1 MTFKAGFVAVGIA
14 LSVLSAQAAVVKRPA
29 IVPRFSGAA
38 VGEWTMDL
46 DAALT
51 QAREGTNNVVVMF
64 TGAWWCPHCQALE
77 DKVLTQP
84 AWQEYVASNR
94 LYLVMMDF
102 PGRADQYWCWMRE
115 TNYVESVGLTLAQGE
130 AEITNRYAV
139 QTSFAV
145 PGAPTNT
152 VKGVSYL
159 RVGYPTLLALRPDGT
174 RLGRFSPLMT
184 TVSMEMV
191 LRNMDQLL
199 GADGRDE
206 TDNYYQDATL
216 LETPACEDEEQSA
229 GLHSLSEADAADW
242 FCFDAAAGVQWSF
255 ALRSTAGSLTNGVKM
270 QIFSYPTNA
279 ASVAERV
286 MAPSDIS
293 VLTCTVPQAGR
304 YWLKISSAQ
313 SLAER
318 QAYDLAY
325 WYGVSPAEVVF
336 SASQV
341 SVSERAATA
350 TLTVQV
356 VNAAADAEVQVG
368 YETVAGSATPNEDYV
383 PVTGRLVWEPGVK
396 TPKTITVPLLLDVS
410 PAWEGNETF
419 AVRLVTVKNCSI
431 NEGFATCTVVL
442 TESSARQA
450 GKLGFD
456 GAPTA
461 FMVEGSNAWFS
472 VSRTDGVDGVVTGK
486 VEHVQGAVRTP
497 VAELVWA
504 NRETGSK
511 TFSFGFPAE
520 AGYQAD
526 RSSALRLTAT
536 GGGGLNA
543 SRTAI
548 SLVRR
553 DDLVVQTLAELN
565 AVPENQ
571 AFGFRALGGVWFY
584 GYCSD
589 AERDEAWLRC
599 TPLPQGGSSQLSAS
613 AKGPGVLSF
622 DWRLSGADVT
632 LRALIGSSVKET
644 LAATGTGKTLA
655 VPAGSQNVS
664 WLVRRG
670 TAASSEYTSS
680 GYGAWVVR
688 GGAASS
694 GDVFGAVRNIVWWPL
709 PQVSGP
715 WPSSGAAVINRD
727 LRLSW
732 LDVLAASGVPAGASA
747 RYEVYAGLSS
757 AAMSLRSEQTA
768 AAFPRDG
775 NADDQA
781 VFDALVTD
789 ANTRPIYWRVD
800 AVATDASGRR
810 AVYRGQTWTL
820 TVLPVGAPE
829 LVASAGGYDPA
840 QVGGVTLPDMVVGV
854 YAETGPF
861 AAATVAGDAVSGV
874 IKNGALP
881 AGMKTE
887 TRDGAIWIARVP
899 QRAGEGSAD
908 LHLSVR
914 RMAGAVAT
922 TVAGSSVRVAW
933 KVLTLGRAAGQFN
946 GLLLEEGTAGCGNT
960 SLTVASNGK
969 TTGKF
974 FYNGLPYTVSS
985 SHFAGRN
992 STGYFANSLA
1002 VSGTNRLAVAVSV
1015 ASGGEY
1021 AWIHPAGVADAEYLL
1036 WRNNWKD
1043 AGMDAVLGAYAGYYT
1058 AALPVLEST
1067 SGDNSWG
1074 TGFLTVNIGKSGT
1087 VSYSGQMADGKTVSG
1102 SSPLLYGPDCCSLD
1116 DRVFFY
1122 VFATPSGYG
1131 KSGHLYGLVYL
1142 VPGTQPT
1149 PNDNALESSAQSK
1162 LRWTHTDPKSVY
1174 GYNPVTGELPN
1185 GIAGFTNL
1193 LDVTGGYFDR
1203 TLDLRTVYADTWLS
1217 IGSAFLAP
1225 ADYDGEQGQSGYAL
1239 ASLPKPAR
1247 LPAVATGLATLSFPK
1262 SVRVMNGSLVDFDLS
1277 TNAWNMAVL
1286 PNRSTGVFSG
1296 SFKIFYQGLD
1306 GYGIARQK
1314 TKTVTL
1320 RGVFLPVRAEGQ
1332 TYADWMGYYLVP
1344 DKYRYQGA
1352 TGAVQNYSFNW
1363 SVGFWMGVL

>member
-14 LSVLSAQAAVVKRPA
+14 LSILSAQAAVVKRPA

-51 QAREGTNNVVVMF
+51 QARAGTNNVVVMF

-77 DKVLTQP
+77 EKVLTQP
-84 AWQEYVASNR
+84 AWEEFVASNR
-94 LYLVMMDF
+94 LYLVIMDF
-102 PGRADQYWCWMRE
+102 PGRADQYWCWLRE
-115 TNYVESVGLTLAQGE
+115 TNYVESAGLTLAQGE

-145 PGAPTNT
+145 PGAPTTT

-159 RVGYPTLLALRPDGT
+159 RVGYPTLIALRPDGT

-199 GADGRDE
+199 SADGRDE
-206 TDNYYQDATL
+206 TDNYYQGATL
-216 LETPACEDEEQSA
+216 LETPACEDEERSA
-229 GLHSLSEADAADW
+229 GIHSLSEADTVDW
-242 FCFDAAAGVQWSF
+242 FCFDATAGVQWSF
-255 ALRSTAGSLTNGVKM
+255 ALRSAAGSLTNGVKM

-313 SLAER
+313 GLSER
-318 QAYDLAY
+318 QEYDLAY
-325 WYGVSPAEVVF
+325 WYGVSPATVVF
-336 SASQV
+336 SASLV
-341 SVSERAATA
+341 SVSERAAAA

-356 VNAAADAEVQVG
+356 ANAETDAEVQVG
-368 YETVAGSATPNEDYV
+368 YETVAGSASPNEDYV
-383 PVTGRLVWEPGVK
+383 PVTGRLVWAPGVK
-396 TPKTITVPLLLDVS
+396 TPKTITVPLLLDAS
-410 PAWEGNETF
+410 PKWEGNETF
-419 AVRLVTVKNCSI
+419 VVRLVTVKNCSI

-456 GAPTA
+456 GASTA

-472 VSRTDGVDGVVTGK
+472 VSRMDGVDGVVTGK
-486 VEHVQGAVRTP
+486 VEHVQGAVRTS

-504 NRETGSK
+504 NRETGNK
-511 TFSFGFPAE
+511 TFSFGFPVE

-536 GGGGLNA
+536 GGGGLSA
-543 SRTAI
+543 SGSAI
-548 SLVRR
+548 SLMRR
-553 DDLVVQTLAELN
+553 DDLVVQTLAEFN

-571 AFGFRALGGVWFY
+571 VFGFRAFKGLWFY

-589 AERDEAWLRC
+589 AERDEAWLRSA
-599 TPLPQGGSSQLSAS
+599 PLSRSSSSQLSAS

-632 LRALIGSSVKET
+632 LRALIGTTVKET
-644 LAATGTGKTLA
+644 LAVTGSVVEAGKTLA

-664 WLVRRG
+664 WLVKRG
-670 TAASSEYTSS
+670 AAASAE
-680 GYGAWVVR
+680 
-688 GGAASS
+688 
-694 GDVFGAVRNIVWWPL
+694 DVFGAVRNIVWWPL

-715 WPSSGAAVINRD
+715 RPSSGAAVINRD

-732 LDVLAASGVPAGASA
+732 LDVLAVDHVTAGASA
-747 RYEVYAGLSS
+747 QYEVYAGLSS
-757 AAMSLRSEQTA
+757 ATMSLRSEQAA

-775 NADDQA
+775 NAEDQA
-781 VFDALVTD
+781 VFDALITS

-800 AVATDASGRR
+800 VVATDASGRR
-810 AVYRGQTWTL
+810 AVYKGETWTL

-829 LVASAGGYDPA
+829 LVASVGGYDPA
-840 QVGGVTLPDMVVGV
+840 QVGGVTLPEMVVGV
-854 YAETGPF
+854 YAEAGPF
-861 AAATVAGDAVSGV
+861 AAATVAGDAVNGV

-887 TRDGAIWIARVP
+887 TRDGTIWIAGVP

-914 RMAGAVAT
+914 RLAGSMMT

-933 KVLTLGRAAGQFN
+933 KVLKLGRAAGQFN
-946 GLLLEEGTAGCGNT
+946 GLLLEEGTAGSGNT

-985 SHFAGRN
+985 SHFAGRD
-992 STGYFANSLA
+992 SAGYFADSVA
-1002 VSGTNRLAVAVSV
+1002 VNGTNRLAVAVSV

-1021 AWIHPAGVADAEYLL
+1021 AWIHLAGVADAEYLL

-1074 TGFLTVNIGKSGT
+1074 TGFLTVSIGKGGT

-1102 SSPLLYGPDCCSLD
+1102 ASPLLYGPDCCSLD

-1131 KSGHLYGLVYL
+1131 KAGHLYGLVYL
-1142 VPGTQPT
+1142 VPGTLPT

-1162 LRWTHTDPKSVY
+1162 LHWTHTDPKSVY

-1193 LDVTGGYFDR
+1193 LDVTGGYYAK
-1203 TLDLRTVYADTWLS
+1203 TLDLRTFYPAAPLT

-1239 ASLPKPAR
+1239 ASLPEPAR

-1262 SVRVMNGSLVDFDLS
+1262 SVRVMNGALVDFGLS
-1277 TNAWNMAVL
+1277 TNAWSMAVV
-1286 PNRSTGVFSG
+1286 PNRSTGLFSG

-1314 TKTVTL
+1314 TKSVLL
-1320 RGVFLPVRAEGQ
+1320 RGVFLPVRASGQ

-1363 SVGFWMGVL
+1363 SVGFWMDPL